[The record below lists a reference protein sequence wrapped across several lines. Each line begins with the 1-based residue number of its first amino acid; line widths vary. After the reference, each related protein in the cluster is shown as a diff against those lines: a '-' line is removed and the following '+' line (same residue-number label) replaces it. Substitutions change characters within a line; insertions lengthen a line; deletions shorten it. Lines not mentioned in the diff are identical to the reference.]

1 MSRVDK
7 GLQVAHGRI
16 ECEAPIDPPDAF
28 HPAPA
33 PAHLWHTPL
42 SLGQRDGI
50 LNHGQ
55 GGVLVTVDEPHGALG
70 VVAALEPTDVGVL
83 GHGPAHPLGAPP
95 FLPFR
100 TAPFCIPVNTPGGEG
115 AHGLQLLKAA
125 VAQHGG
131 AELGH
136 QVDELEEGGE
146 PLKVT

>member
-1 MSRVDK
+1 
-7 GLQVAHGRI
+7 
-16 ECEAPIDPPDAF
+16 
-28 HPAPA
+28 
-33 PAHLWHTPL
+33 
-42 SLGQRDGI
+42 
-50 LNHGQ
+50 
-55 GGVLVTVDEPHGALG
+55 VLVTVDEPHGALG
-70 VVAALEPTDVGVL
+70 VVAALEPTDDGVL

-146 PLKVT
+146 PL